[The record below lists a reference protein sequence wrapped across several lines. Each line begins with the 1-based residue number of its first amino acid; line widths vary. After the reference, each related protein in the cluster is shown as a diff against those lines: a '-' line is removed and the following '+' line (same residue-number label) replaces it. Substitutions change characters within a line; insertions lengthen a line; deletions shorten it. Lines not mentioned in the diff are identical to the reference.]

1 VSAAQGRPQASSH
14 RSPQGEGGPVS
25 AAQGQAD
32 LPFAVLMVDDEAQAC
47 KWFSRLY
54 ADEFVVWTAAGV
66 DEALDILA
74 RHSSEIGVLLTD
86 FRMPGRDG
94 VELLGQVRREHGHV
108 GRLLASAYAD
118 KEVALA
124 AVNEGQ
130 VEYIL
135 EKPLDEALTRQALR
149 RAMAGSIRRVQ
160 DSLLAANRAIA
171 LRETLGF
178 LAHEVTTP
186 LATVRGYLGALS
198 ERHVNG
204 ADDVAARF
212 AQERPGQVLHMIEAA
227 RRRADYAQSLV
238 TTFVHSARDACLGEG
253 AGSLLASGLLDDVL
267 RSYPFEDGEAQ
278 WVSQDRATDFELP
291 GRRDLLYLVVC
302 TLIKNALQ
310 AMQEEPPETPRLHLA
325 LAQKAARPGEHLL
338 PCLAVS
344 DNGPGIEASLVS
356 RLGRE
361 PVTTRIDS
369 GGSGMGLLFCHRV
382 MLSLGG
388 SLVIESEPG
397 AGTQVMLFFPATVD
411 ARESRSQSQES
422 P

>member
-1 VSAAQGRPQASSH
+1 MSH
-14 RSPQGEGGPVS
+14 DLTS
-25 AAQGQAD
+25 D

-47 KWFSRLY
+47 KWFARLY
-54 ADEFVVWTAAGV
+54 GDEFVVWTAAGV
-66 DEALDILA
+66 DEALGILA
-74 RHSSEIGVLLTD
+74 RRSSEIGVLLTD

-94 VELLGQVRREHGHV
+94 VELLGLVRRDHEHV

-118 KEVALA
+118 KQVALS

-130 VEYIL
+130 VECIL

-149 RAMAGSIRRVQ
+149 RAMAGSVRRVQ
-160 DSLLAANRAIA
+160 DSLVAANRSAA

-198 ERHVNG
+198 DRHLEDTG
-204 ADDVAARF
+204 DEAARF
-212 AQERPGQVLHMIEAA
+212 AQERPGQVLYMIEAA

-238 TTFVHSARDACLGEG
+238 TTFVHSARDACSAQG
-253 AGSLLASGLLDDVL
+253 AGSLLASALLDEVL
-267 RSYPFEDGEAQ
+267 QSYPFEEGEAG
-278 WVSQDRATDFELP
+278 WIKLERSADFELP

-302 TLIKNALQ
+302 TLVKNALQ
-310 AMQEEPPETPRLHLA
+310 AMQQRPPGSPEVRLA
-325 LAQKAARPGEHLL
+325 LVRKAPGPGNHLL

-344 DNGPGIEASLVS
+344 DNGPGIEPSLLA

-361 PVTTRIDS
+361 PTTTRSAS
-369 GGSGMGLLFCHRV
+369 GGSGMGLLLCRRV

-388 SLVIESEPG
+388 SLVIDSQPG
-397 AGTQVMLFFPATVD
+397 AGTTVMLFFPATVD
-411 ARESRSQSQES
+411 AREPRSQSQSQES
-422 P
+422 S